1 MKERAYIAEI
11 ERLGRPEDDAVDN
24 FVVIVVP
31 VGGDVNADVRAEQI
45 ADKHGYR
52 IVQLHD
58 GDNNYEIVRT

>member
-1 MKERAYIAEI
+1 MKERAYVAQI

-31 VGGDVNADVRAEQI
+31 VGGDVNVRAEEI
-45 ADKHGYR
+45 ADRHGYR

-58 GDNNYEIVRT
+58 GDNNYEVVRE